1 MVNSIDEYELYYN
14 LFISESD
21 MYKKLTDINMSIVL
35 YESVDIVSIEEGVK
49 DTIMNYITKVT
60 QGLQKAWNTFSDKLS
75 GYIQGFLNKN
85 VKPVI
90 EKNNTT
96 EFIINNYRDYDI
108 NALTSIRIDNFDYND
123 STKHIYESES
133 SYFKNKYP
141 YLNIEGS
148 DVKTALENKYVRVVD
163 KQVANKE
170 FISKI
175 YNFCVNG
182 YKNTITSLKDKI
194 EVINNS
200 NKLITSQVSTVVSAQ
215 EAYTIYENMNILFE
229 AEDDKSEKMSFT
241 DTSSGETSDNNSDKN
256 RNSLIKAV
264 TVYMKAATKIISS
277 IMSMIT
283 KFFKDSCLAVLKHV
297 VSSVTNLVKK
307 KNNEATPTTAPTV
320 KTN

>member
-35 YESVDIVSIEEGVK
+35 SESVDIVSIEEGVK

-75 GYIQGFLNKN
+75 GSIQGFLNKN

-194 EVINNS
+194 
-200 NKLITSQVSTVVSAQ
+200 A
-215 EAYTIYENMNILFE
+215 
-229 AEDDKSEKMSFT
+229 
-241 DTSSGETSDNNSDKN
+241 
-256 RNSLIKAV
+256 RN
-264 TVYMKAATKIISS
+264 
-277 IMSMIT
+277 
-283 KFFKDSCLAVLKHV
+283 
-297 VSSVTNLVKK
+297 
-307 KNNEATPTTAPTV
+307 
-320 KTN
+320 